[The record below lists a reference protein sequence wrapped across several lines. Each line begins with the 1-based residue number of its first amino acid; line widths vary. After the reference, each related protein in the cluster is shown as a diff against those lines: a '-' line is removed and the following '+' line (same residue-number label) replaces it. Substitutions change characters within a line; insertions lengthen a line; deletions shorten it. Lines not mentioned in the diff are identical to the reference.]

1 MKVLVI
7 EDDVATVEAIRL
19 CLEIHRPDTSATL
32 TAKGIEGI
40 ELLRGE
46 APDVVILDLGL
57 PDIDGIRVLEQIR
70 RFSDVPVLI
79 VSARDTQDSIV
90 KGLELGA
97 EDYIVKPFDYR
108 DLLDRL
114 DNVIRLSQMPRP
126 RAGEVRIKGGGTG
139 DRSRCRP
146 GFCRGQSSGAH
157 SHRVEPPD
165 SSGGK
170 RRGNG
175 SPAKACQGGMEE
187 QLYRQLNHE
196 INRFSAEDEV
206 GRRPTRSEDNPFRA
220 WSWLSLRQAGV
231 KSGV

>member
-70 RFSDVPVLI
+70 QFSDVPVLI

-108 DLLDRL
+108 DLLERL

-126 RAGEVRIKGGGTG
+126 RAGEIRIKGGGLEI
-139 DRSRCRP
+139 DL
-146 GFCRGQSSGAH
+146 GAR
-157 SHRVEPPD
+157 RVTVA
-165 SSGGK
+165 
-170 RRGNG
+170 GNPVELTPIEWG
-175 SPAKACQGGMEE
+175 LLTHLVENEGGMVPLQRLVREVWKNNSIDSLTMRSTVSRLRTKLGDDPHAPRIILSE
-187 QLYRQLNHE
+187 HGVGYR
-196 INRFSAEDEV
+196 FV
-206 GRRPTRSEDNPFRA
+206 RPE
-220 WSWLSLRQAGV
+220 
-231 KSGV
+231 

>member
-57 PDIDGIRVLEQIR
+57 PDIDGITVLEKIR
-70 RFSDVPVLI
+70 QFSDVPVLI

-97 EDYIVKPFDYR
+97 EDYIVKPFDHR
-108 DLLDRL
+108 DLLERL

-126 RAGEVRIKGGGTG
+126 RAGEVRIKGGGLEI
-139 DRSRCRP
+139 DL
-146 GFCRGQSSGAH
+146 GAR
-157 SHRVEPPD
+157 RVTVA
-165 SSGGK
+165 
-170 RRGNG
+170 GNPVELTPIEW
-175 SPAKACQGGMEE
+175 SLLTHLVENEGGMVPLQRLVREVWKNNSIDSLTMRSTVSRLRTKLGDDPHAPRIILSE
-187 QLYRQLNHE
+187 HGVGYR
-196 INRFSAEDEV
+196 FV
-206 GRRPTRSEDNPFRA
+206 RPE
-220 WSWLSLRQAGV
+220 
-231 KSGV
+231 

>member
-57 PDIDGIRVLEQIR
+57 PDIDGIRVLEKIR
-70 RFSDVPVLI
+70 QFSDVPVLI

-108 DLLDRL
+108 DLLERL

-126 RAGEVRIKGGGTG
+126 RAGEIRIKGGGLEI
-139 DRSRCRP
+139 DL
-146 GFCRGQSSGAH
+146 GAR
-157 SHRVEPPD
+157 RVTVA
-165 SSGGK
+165 
-170 RRGNG
+170 GNPVELTPIEWG
-175 SPAKACQGGMEE
+175 LLTHLVENEGGMVPLQRLVREVWKNNSIDSLTMRSTVSRLRTKLGDDPHAPRIILSE
-187 QLYRQLNHE
+187 HGVGYR
-196 INRFSAEDEV
+196 FV
-206 GRRPTRSEDNPFRA
+206 RPE
-220 WSWLSLRQAGV
+220 
-231 KSGV
+231 

>member
-70 RFSDVPVLI
+70 QFSDVPVLI

-108 DLLDRL
+108 DLLERL

-126 RAGEVRIKGGGTG
+126 RAGEIRIKGGGLEI
-139 DRSRCRP
+139 DL
-146 GFCRGQSSGAH
+146 GAR
-157 SHRVEPPD
+157 RVTVAGNPVELTPIEWGLLTHLVENEGGMVPLQRLVREVWKNNSID
-165 SSGGK
+165 SSTMRSTVSRLRTKLGDDPHAPRIILSEHGV
-170 RRGNG
+170 G
-175 SPAKACQGGMEE
+175 
-187 QLYRQLNHE
+187 YR
-196 INRFSAEDEV
+196 FV
-206 GRRPTRSEDNPFRA
+206 RPE
-220 WSWLSLRQAGV
+220 
-231 KSGV
+231 

>member
-70 RFSDVPVLI
+70 QFSDVPVLI

-108 DLLDRL
+108 DLLERL

-126 RAGEVRIKGGGTG
+126 RAGEVRIKGGGLEI
-139 DRSRCRP
+139 DL
-146 GFCRGQSSGAH
+146 GAR
-157 SHRVEPPD
+157 RVTVA
-165 SSGGK
+165 
-170 RRGNG
+170 GNPVELTPIEWG
-175 SPAKACQGGMEE
+175 LLTHLVENEGGMVPLQRLVREVWKNNSIDSLTMRSTVSRLRTKLGDDPHAPRIILSE
-187 QLYRQLNHE
+187 HGVGYR
-196 INRFSAEDEV
+196 FV
-206 GRRPTRSEDNPFRA
+206 RPE
-220 WSWLSLRQAGV
+220 
-231 KSGV
+231 

>member
-57 PDIDGIRVLEQIR
+57 PDIDGITVLEKIR

-108 DLLDRL
+108 DLLERL
-114 DNVIRLSQMPRP
+114 DNVIRLSQMPRS
-126 RAGEVRIKGGGTG
+126 RAGEVRIKGGGLEI
-139 DRSRCRP
+139 DL
-146 GFCRGQSSGAH
+146 GAR
-157 SHRVEPPD
+157 RVTVAGNPVELTPVEWSLLTHLAENEGGMVPLQRLAREVWKDNSID
-165 SSGGK
+165 SSTMKSTVSRLRTKLGDDPHAPRIILSEHGV
-170 RRGNG
+170 G
-175 SPAKACQGGMEE
+175 
-187 QLYRQLNHE
+187 YR
-196 INRFSAEDEV
+196 FV
-206 GRRPTRSEDNPFRA
+206 RPE
-220 WSWLSLRQAGV
+220 
-231 KSGV
+231 

>member
-46 APDVVILDLGL
+46 TPDVVILDLGL

-70 RFSDVPVLI
+70 QFSDVPVLI

-97 EDYIVKPFDYR
+97 EDYIVKPFDHR
-108 DLLDRL
+108 DLLERL

-126 RAGEVRIKGGGTG
+126 RAGEVQIKGGGLEI
-139 DRSRCRP
+139 DL
-146 GFCRGQSSGAH
+146 GAR
-157 SHRVEPPD
+157 RVTVAGNPVELTPIEWGLLTHLVENEGGMVPLQRLVREVWKNNSID
-165 SSGGK
+165 SSTMRSTVSRLRTKLGDDPHAPRIILSEHGV
-170 RRGNG
+170 G
-175 SPAKACQGGMEE
+175 
-187 QLYRQLNHE
+187 YR
-196 INRFSAEDEV
+196 FV
-206 GRRPTRSEDNPFRA
+206 RPE
-220 WSWLSLRQAGV
+220 
-231 KSGV
+231 

>member
-46 APDVVILDLGL
+46 SPDVVILDLGL

-114 DNVIRLSQMPRP
+114 DNVIRRSQMPRS
-126 RAGEVRIKGGGTG
+126 RAGEVQIKGVGLEIDLGARRVSVAGNPVELTPIEWSLLTHLVENEGGMVPLQ
-139 DRSRCRP
+139 RLVREVW
-146 GFCRGQSSGAH
+146 RGNSI
-157 SHRVEPPD
+157 D
-165 SSGGK
+165 SSTMRSTVSRLRTKLGDDPHAPRIILSEHGV
-170 RRGNG
+170 G
-175 SPAKACQGGMEE
+175 
-187 QLYRQLNHE
+187 YR
-196 INRFSAEDEV
+196 FV
-206 GRRPTRSEDNPFRA
+206 RPE
-220 WSWLSLRQAGV
+220 
-231 KSGV
+231 

>member
-57 PDIDGIRVLEQIR
+57 PDIDGIRVLEKIR
-70 RFSDVPVLI
+70 QFSNVPVLI

-97 EDYIVKPFDYR
+97 EDYIVKPFDHR
-108 DLLDRL
+108 DLLERL

-126 RAGEVRIKGGGTG
+126 RAGEVRIKGGGLEI
-139 DRSRCRP
+139 DL
-146 GFCRGQSSGAH
+146 GAR
-157 SHRVEPPD
+157 RVTVA
-165 SSGGK
+165 
-170 RRGNG
+170 GNPVELTPIEW
-175 SPAKACQGGMEE
+175 SLLTHLVENEGGMVPLQRLVREVWKNNSIDSLTMRSTVSRLRTKLGDDPHAPRIILSE
-187 QLYRQLNHE
+187 HGVGYR
-196 INRFSAEDEV
+196 FV
-206 GRRPTRSEDNPFRA
+206 RPE
-220 WSWLSLRQAGV
+220 
-231 KSGV
+231 

>member
-70 RFSDVPVLI
+70 QFSNVPVLI

-108 DLLDRL
+108 DLLERL

-126 RAGEVRIKGGGTG
+126 RAGEVRIKGGGLEI
-139 DRSRCRP
+139 DL
-146 GFCRGQSSGAH
+146 GAR
-157 SHRVEPPD
+157 RVTVAGNPVELTPVEWSLLTHLVENEGGMVPLQRLAREVWKDNSID
-165 SSGGK
+165 SSTMKSTVSRLRTKLGDDPHAPRIILSEHGV
-170 RRGNG
+170 G
-175 SPAKACQGGMEE
+175 
-187 QLYRQLNHE
+187 YR
-196 INRFSAEDEV
+196 FV
-206 GRRPTRSEDNPFRA
+206 RPE
-220 WSWLSLRQAGV
+220 
-231 KSGV
+231 

>member
-70 RFSDVPVLI
+70 QFSDVPVLI

-97 EDYIVKPFDYR
+97 EDYIVKPFDHR
-108 DLLDRL
+108 DLLERL

-126 RAGEVRIKGGGTG
+126 RAGEVRIKGGGLEIDLGARRVTV
-139 DRSRCRP
+139 
-146 GFCRGQSSGAH
+146 SGNP
-157 SHRVEPPD
+157 VELTPIEW
-165 SSGGK
+165 GLLTHLVE
-170 RRGNG
+170 NE
-175 SPAKACQGGMEE
+175 GGMVPLQRLVREVWKNNSIDSLTMRSTVSRLRTKLGDDPHAPRIILSE
-187 QLYRQLNHE
+187 HGVGYR
-196 INRFSAEDEV
+196 FV
-206 GRRPTRSEDNPFRA
+206 RPE
-220 WSWLSLRQAGV
+220 
-231 KSGV
+231 

>member
-7 EDDVATVEAIRL
+7 EDDVATVEAIQL

-70 RFSDVPVLI
+70 QFSDVPVLI

-108 DLLDRL
+108 DLLERL

-126 RAGEVRIKGGGTG
+126 RAGEVRIKGGGLEI
-139 DRSRCRP
+139 DL
-146 GFCRGQSSGAH
+146 GAR
-157 SHRVEPPD
+157 RV
-165 SSGGK
+165 SVA
-170 RRGNG
+170 GNPVELTPIEW
-175 SPAKACQGGMEE
+175 SLLTHLVENEGGMVPLQRLVREVWKNNSIDSLTMRSTVSRLRTKLGDDPHAPRIILSE
-187 QLYRQLNHE
+187 HGVGYR
-196 INRFSAEDEV
+196 FV
-206 GRRPTRSEDNPFRA
+206 RPE
-220 WSWLSLRQAGV
+220 
-231 KSGV
+231 

>member
-57 PDIDGIRVLEQIR
+57 PDIDGITVLEKIR
-70 RFSDVPVLI
+70 QFSNVPVLI

-108 DLLDRL
+108 DLLERL

-126 RAGEVRIKGGGTG
+126 RAGEVRIKGGGLEI
-139 DRSRCRP
+139 DL
-146 GFCRGQSSGAH
+146 GAR
-157 SHRVEPPD
+157 RVTVAGNPVELTPIELSLLTHLVENEGGMVPLQRLVREVWKNNSID
-165 SSGGK
+165 SSTMRSTVSRLRTKLGDDPHAPRIILSEHGV
-170 RRGNG
+170 G
-175 SPAKACQGGMEE
+175 
-187 QLYRQLNHE
+187 YR
-196 INRFSAEDEV
+196 FV
-206 GRRPTRSEDNPFRA
+206 RPE
-220 WSWLSLRQAGV
+220 
-231 KSGV
+231 

>member
-70 RFSDVPVLI
+70 QFSDVPVLI

-108 DLLDRL
+108 DLLERL

-126 RAGEVRIKGGGTG
+126 RAGEVRIKGGGLEI
-139 DRSRCRP
+139 DL
-146 GFCRGQSSGAH
+146 GAR
-157 SHRVEPPD
+157 RVTVA
-165 SSGGK
+165 
-170 RRGNG
+170 GNPVELTPIEW
-175 SPAKACQGGMEE
+175 SLLTHLVENEGGMVPLQRLVREVWKNNSIDSLTMRSTVSRLRTKLGDDPHAPRIILSE
-187 QLYRQLNHE
+187 HGVGYR
-196 INRFSAEDEV
+196 FV
-206 GRRPTRSEDNPFRA
+206 RPE
-220 WSWLSLRQAGV
+220 
-231 KSGV
+231 

>member
-7 EDDVATVEAIRL
+7 EDDPATVEAIRL
-19 CLEIHRPDTSATL
+19 CLEIHRPDTSVTL

-46 APDVVILDLGL
+46 APDVVVLDLGL

-108 DLLDRL
+108 DLLERL
-114 DNVIRLSQMPRP
+114 ENVIRRSRMPLP
-126 RAGEVRIKGGGTG
+126 QAGEVRIKGGGLEIDLGARRVTVAG
-139 DRSRCRP
+139 NPVELTPVEWSLLTHLVENEGGMVPLQRLVREIWRDN
-146 GFCRGQSSGAH
+146 SG
-157 SHRVEPPD
+157 D
-165 SSGGK
+165 SSTMRSTVSRLRTKLGDDPHAPRIILSEHGVGY
-170 RRGNG
+170 RFV
-175 SPAKACQGGMEE
+175 SPE
-187 QLYRQLNHE
+187 
-196 INRFSAEDEV
+196 
-206 GRRPTRSEDNPFRA
+206 
-220 WSWLSLRQAGV
+220 
-231 KSGV
+231 

>member
-7 EDDVATVEAIRL
+7 EDDVATVEAIQL

-70 RFSDVPVLI
+70 QFSNVPVLI

-97 EDYIVKPFDYR
+97 EDYIVKPFDHR
-108 DLLDRL
+108 DLLERL

-126 RAGEVRIKGGGTG
+126 RAGEVRIKGGGLEI
-139 DRSRCRP
+139 DL
-146 GFCRGQSSGAH
+146 GAR
-157 SHRVEPPD
+157 RVTVA
-165 SSGGK
+165 
-170 RRGNG
+170 GNPVELTPIEW
-175 SPAKACQGGMEE
+175 SLLTHLVENEGGMVPLQRLVREVWKNNSIDSLTMRSTVSRLRTKLGDDPHAPRIILSE
-187 QLYRQLNHE
+187 HGVGYR
-196 INRFSAEDEV
+196 FV
-206 GRRPTRSEDNPFRA
+206 RPE
-220 WSWLSLRQAGV
+220 
-231 KSGV
+231 